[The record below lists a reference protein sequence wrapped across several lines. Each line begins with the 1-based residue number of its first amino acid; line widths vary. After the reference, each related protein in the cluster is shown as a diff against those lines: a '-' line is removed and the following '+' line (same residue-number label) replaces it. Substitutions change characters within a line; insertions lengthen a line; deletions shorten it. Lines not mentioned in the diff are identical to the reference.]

1 MAERYTKTETG
12 RAEIRAR
19 VHALTRTARNLLL
32 IIDSTK
38 DGDQW
43 VGLVQGATTADL
55 QTLVD
60 AGLIGPATEAPS
72 SLPPASQPS
81 ASQPPSSRGSSVPAE
96 GAAVHGLQE
105 PAPLESQAA
114 LSYSDLYDL
123 LPGLAKEHL
132 GMIKS
137 YKFVLTIE
145 KANGLAGLQ
154 EVARNLVAEIERAK
168 GPAVARSVKRA
179 LLLG

>member
-43 VGLVQGATTADL
+43 VSLVQGATTADL

-60 AGLIGPATEAPS
+60 AGLIGPTAGAPS
-72 SLPPASQPS
+72 SVPP
-81 ASQPPSSRGSSVPAE
+81 SQPPSRHSGASVLPDGSVGRPA
-96 GAAVHGLQE
+96 QE
-105 PAPLESQAA
+105 PPPLESQAS

-132 GMIKS
+132 GLMKG
-137 YKFVLTIE
+137 YKFVLAIE
-145 KANGLAGLQ
+145 KANGLPGLQ
-154 EVARNLVAEIERAK
+154 EVARNLVAEVEKSK
-168 GPAVARSVKRA
+168 GPAVARSVRRA

>member
-32 IIDSTK
+32 IIDSSK
-38 DGDQW
+38 DGEQW
-43 VGLVQGATTADL
+43 VSLVQGATEADL
-55 QTLVD
+55 LTLID
-60 AGLIGPATEAPS
+60 AGLIGPATGAP
-72 SLPPASQPS
+72 
-81 ASQPPSSRGSSVPAE
+81 SSVPAAHSR
-96 GAAVHGLQE
+96 AAALAE
-105 PAPLESQAA
+105 PAAGQVQKEPPKLESQTQ

-132 GMIKS
+132 GLLKG
-137 YKFVLTIE
+137 YKFVLAIE

-154 EVARNLVAEIERAK
+154 DVAHKLIAEVERAK
-168 GPAVARSVKRA
+168 GPAVARSIKRA
-179 LLLG
+179 LLLA